1 VTFAAFGTNPVK
13 REIRRIAAETELT
26 LIVGAGASME
36 SRLPGW
42 DELLS
47 RLLVRIGRDK
57 MSDDE
62 DAAATWAKVTL
73 EADHSLG
80 SAAVVAALTSTS
92 TLQNLVVTELYEG
105 RGAQAFVPGPI
116 AREIARLVRT
126 FEGRATVVTLNYDDL
141 LERALETEFPDRPV
155 RSITDGG
162 EAPAGEE
169 LSVTHLHGFA
179 ADGIRGELIL
189 AEEQYQRMQR
199 GTAWQETLMVE
210 RLNGSACLFIGTSL
224 NDPNLIRYLHG
235 YERPAELRHT
245 VLFVR
250 GTHFAQLDRRVQAA
264 REEAVRARWSA
275 LGVRA
280 VFLDHFSDVAQFVHE
295 IGWRREQS
303 TTTGVEVRASGWI
316 GSVEER
322 VLGVGDDDT
331 FRLAQN
337 DLSDQLRETLRR
349 AVEAAENAGAD
360 FSLEANGVGLW
371 IASRDGRAMTNWVSS
386 DRAYQEYGTVVP
398 IPIGFEK
405 NWVSVETFIRGVR
418 VQEDRE
424 VYASRWRY
432 VRGLPIRI
440 DHPRYGRI
448 LVGCITI
455 TSTRPG
461 AATALEHMPEAV
473 EARFHE
479 LLLEGAQ
486 SLVAVDDSAK

>member
-1 VTFAAFGTNPVK
+1 MTFAAFGANPVK
-13 REIRRIAAETELT
+13 REIGRLAAETELT
-26 LIVGAGASME
+26 LVVGAGASVE

-42 DELLS
+42 EELLS
-47 RLLVRIGRDK
+47 RLLIRIGRDK
-57 MSDDE
+57 TSNDE
-62 DAAATWAKVTL
+62 DAAATWAQVTF

-92 TLQNLVVTELYEG
+92 TLQNFVVTELYEG

-126 FEGRATVVTLNYDDL
+126 FEGRPTIVTLNYDNL
-141 LERALETEFPDRPV
+141 LERALETEFPDRMV
-155 RSITDGG
+155 RPITAEG
-162 EAPAGEE
+162 EAPVGEE

-199 GTAWQETLMVE
+199 GTTWQETLMVE

-224 NDPNLIRYLHG
+224 NDPNLIRYLYG
-235 YERPAELRHT
+235 YDRPAELRHT
-245 VLFVR
+245 VVFVR
-250 GTHFAQLDRRVQAA
+250 GARAAALDQRVQAA

-275 LGVRA
+275 LGVKA

-295 IGWRREQS
+295 IGWRREGS
-303 TTTGVEVRASGWI
+303 TTTGVEVRAAGWI
-316 GSVEER
+316 ASVEER

-331 FRLAQN
+331 FRAAQN
-337 DLSDQLRETLRR
+337 VLSNQLRETLRR
-349 AVEAAENAGAD
+349 AIEAAENVGAD

-371 IASRDGRAMTNWVSS
+371 IASRDGRAITNWVSS

-398 IPIGFEK
+398 VPIGFER

-418 VQEDRE
+418 VQEDRQ

-448 LVGCITI
+448 LVGCITV
-455 TSTRPG
+455 TSTLPG
-461 AATALEHMPEAV
+461 ASTALEHMTEAV
-473 EARFHE
+473 EARFHQ
-479 LLLEGAQ
+479 LLLEGA
-486 SLVAVDDSAK
+486 LTLLAVDDSAR